1 MASSSA
7 KDIFLDAL
15 ELPPAEREG
24 FVRGACDGDA
34 ALLEAVERLVRAHE
48 AANRVF
54 LGAPTVDVSRVMRE
68 SATDDALVEQ
78 PGARLGAYVIRE
90 KIGEGGFAIVYRAEQ
105 EAPVRRE
112 VALKVLK
119 AGMDSAA
126 VIRRFESER
135 QTLARMSHPGIA
147 RILDAGTTGAGRPW
161 FAMELV
167 DGLPITEYCDL
178 HRLTVRERLRLFHRV
193 CLAVQ
198 HAHQKGVI
206 HRDIKPGNVL
216 IVGVDGAP
224 EARVIDF
231 GIAKALAQDDGGGVT
246 ATGQFVGTPLYMA
259 PEQASGGVIDTR
271 TDVYALGVVLYELLA
286 GATPFDTTR
295 LESAPLIEVLRVI
308 RDEDAPR
315 PSTKIA
321 SLGDAADTLAV
332 SRRTD
337 PHRLWRELRGDLDNL
352 VARAIEKDPAR
363 RYPGVTALADD
374 VQRYLDGM
382 PLEAGPPT
390 VRYRASKALRRHK
403 VGFAAAGV
411 MGLAVVAL
419 ASGAVVFGLRQRE
432 NAERLEAQRARSD
445 TAAEFARGILTGVDP
460 ARARG
465 ADTTL
470 LREILAD
477 ATTRVESEL
486 RDAHPEA
493 AFDMRTT
500 LGVVY
505 SRIGDL
511 DAALRLFTLASVDAA
526 ERFGPG
532 DVRTLEVTSRRATTL
547 TEMGRYDEAIALMT
561 PVLEQHRRARGD
573 AHPETQSALLN
584 LATMKGRAGRSE
596 EARPLLEEVYA
607 LRLRTLGADH
617 ESTQTAANNLAVT
630 LSDLGDDEG
639 AAGLLRSVLDAQI
652 RTLGEEH
659 PRPLTTAH
667 NLAGALVDAG
677 REDEATALMER
688 TFEIKK
694 RVLGEGHPS
703 TMVTAGSLGS
713 VYSRTGRAAEAE
725 ALFRRAIE
733 VAETSLSPDDPRR
746 VSLLNGLGGLML
758 REDRPEEAEPL
769 LARAGEIM
777 ARVAGEDHPQTLR
790 VRANHAN
797 ALLRLRRYDETR
809 DTAERAREAAKHR
822 LGPAHPITVDLT
834 RTLAFALD
842 GSGER
847 DAAVGLLREARA
859 ECADNAQAERIDE
872 ALARVAGAGAGG

>member
-1 MASSSA
+1 MAHRSA

-15 ELPPAEREG
+15 DLPVAERDG
-24 FVRGACDGDA
+24 FVRDACGGDA
-34 ALLEAVERLVRAHE
+34 ALLDAVERLVRAHD

-54 LGAPTVDVSRVMRE
+54 LDAPTVDVSRALRE
-68 SATDDALVEQ
+68 PATDESLVEQ
-78 PGARLGAYVIRE
+78 PGACVGAYVIRE

-105 EAPVRRE
+105 ETPVRRE

-126 VIRRFESER
+126 VIRRFEAER
-135 QTLARMSHPGIA
+135 QALARMNHPGIA
-147 RILDAGTTGAGRPW
+147 RILDAGTTSAGRPW

-167 DGLPITEYCDL
+167 DGLPITEHCDL
-178 HRLTVRERLRLFHRV
+178 HRLTVRQRLRLFHRV

-231 GIAKALAQDDGGGVT
+231 GIAKALSHDEDAGVT

-259 PEQASGGVIDTR
+259 PEQASGGTIDTR

-286 GATPFDTTR
+286 GATPFDATR

-321 SLGDAADTLAV
+321 SLGDAADPLAIA
-332 SRRTD
+332 RRTD
-337 PHRLWRELRGDLDNL
+337 SHRLWRELRGDLDNL
-352 VARAIEKDPAR
+352 VTRAVAKDPAR

-390 VRYRASKALRRHK
+390 VRYRAFKTLRRHK
-403 VGFAAAGV
+403 VGFAGAGV
-411 MGLAVVAL
+411 VGLAMVAL
-419 ASGAVVFGLRQRE
+419 ASGAFVFGLRQRE
-432 NAERLEAQRARSD
+432 YAERLEAQRARSD

-465 ADTTL
+465 ADTAL

-526 ERFGPG
+526 ERFGPT

-547 TEMGRYDEAIALMT
+547 TEMGRYDEAIALMS
-561 PVLEQHRRARGD
+561 PVLEEHRRTRGD
-573 AHPETQSALLN
+573 AHQETQSALLN
-584 LATMKGRAGRSE
+584 LATMLGRAGRSA
-596 EARPLLEEVYA
+596 EARPLLEEVHA
-607 LRLRTLGADH
+607 SRLRTLGADH

-639 AAGLLRSVLDAQI
+639 AARLLRAVLDAQI

-659 PRPLTTAH
+659 PRSLTTAH
-667 NLAGALVDAG
+667 NLAGSLVDAG
-677 REDEATALMER
+677 REDEAMALMER
-688 TFEIKK
+688 TVEVKT

-703 TMVTAGSLGS
+703 TMVTVGSLGAL
-713 VYSRTGRAAEAE
+713 YSRTGRGAEAE
-725 ALFRRAIE
+725 AILRRALE
-733 VAETSLSPDDPRR
+733 VAESSLAPDDPRR

-758 REDRPEEAEPL
+758 REDRPGEAEPL
-769 LARAGEIM
+769 LARAVEIM
-777 ARVAGEDHPQTLR
+777 ARIAGDDHPQTLR
-790 VRANHAN
+790 VRSNHAIS
-797 ALLRLRRYDETR
+797 LLRLERYNESR
-809 DTAERAREAAKHR
+809 DAATRARDSAKRR
-822 LGPAHPITVDLT
+822 LGPAHPITIDLT
-834 RTLAFALD
+834 RTLAFALE
-842 GSGER
+842 GGGER

-859 ECADNAQAERIDE
+859 ECSDAEQGERIDE
-872 ALARVAGAGAGG
+872 ALERVAGANAGG